1 MAPQQVVL
9 PFPDLRILL
18 DYRPALRQR
27 TGVGEYVHEMAAAL
41 ARRLT
46 PSDRLSLFSSSWKDR
61 LEPGLFGGS
70 ETIDT
75 RVPVRVLNWAWHNL
89 EWPPVERLAGAVD
102 VAHSAHPLLMPSR
115 GGRQVVTIYD
125 LDFLDHPER
134 TRAEIRRDYARLAPL
149 HARRA
154 AAVVTISEFTAGEI
168 ARRLGVARE
177 RIVICPPG
185 APRWAPRTQP
195 VPRGPILFVGTLE
208 PRKNVGSL
216 LKAYAMLL
224 ERDPSIPPLWIAGGR
239 TEASG
244 PWLRAMAEPPLAGR
258 VRYLGYIQSADR
270 YALYIQS
277 SMLILPSHLEGF
289 GMTAV
294 EAMAAGVPTILS
306 RRGAL
311 PEVGGDAAT
320 FVEPDDI
327 PGLAAAM
334 KRYLDDPAA
343 AAAAS
348 VRGVARAARYSW
360 DASAAILLDRYRQIA

>member
-1 MAPQQVVL
+1 ML

-46 PSDRLSLFSSSWKDR
+46 PSDRLLLFSSSWKDR
-61 LEPGLFGGS
+61 LAPGLFGGTD
-70 ETIDT
+70 TIDAK
-75 RVPVRVLNWAWHNL
+75 VPVRVLNWAWHRL
-89 EWPPVERLAGAVD
+89 EWPPVERFAGSVD
-102 VAHSAHPLLMPSR
+102 IAHSLHPLLMPSR
-115 GGRQVVTIYD
+115 GGRQVVTIHD
-125 LDFLDHPER
+125 LDFMDYPER
-134 TRAEIRRDYARLAPL
+134 ARAEIGRDYQRLAPL

-154 AAVVTISEFTAGEI
+154 AAVVTVSEFTAREI
-168 ARRLGVARE
+168 VRRFGVARD
-177 RIVICPPG
+177 RIVLCPPG
-185 APRWAPRTQP
+185 APRWTPRAQP

-208 PRKNVGSL
+208 PRKNVGTL

-224 ERDPSIPPLWIAGGR
+224 ERDPSVPPLWIAGGR

-244 PWLRAMAEPPLAGR
+244 PWLRAIEEPPLAGH
-258 VRYLGYIQSADR
+258 VKYLGYIQSDDR
-270 YALYIQS
+270 YALYVQS

-289 GMTAV
+289 GITAV
-294 EAMAAGVPTILS
+294 EAMAAGVPTVLS

-311 PEVGGDAAT
+311 PEVAGDAAA

-334 KRYLDDPAA
+334 RRYLEDPEAA
-343 AAAAS
+343 AVATA
-348 VRGVARAARYSW
+348 RGLARAARYSW
-360 DASAAILLDRYRQIA
+360 DASAATLLDCYRQIA